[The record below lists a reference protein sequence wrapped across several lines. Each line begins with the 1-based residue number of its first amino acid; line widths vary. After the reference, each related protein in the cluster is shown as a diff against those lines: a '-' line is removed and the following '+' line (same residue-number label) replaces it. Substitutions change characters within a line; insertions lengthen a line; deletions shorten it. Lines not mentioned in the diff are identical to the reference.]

1 MPNWC
6 DNSVTISG
14 PKDQL
19 NRIRKAVANGSLFE
33 EFVPIPKDYPEHV
46 SFAGLWGTKWD
57 LPADEYTVH
66 DHGQTITLAFYSA
79 WSPPI

>member
-33 EFVPIPKDYPEHV
+33 EFVPIPKVPGSEDKDSDESPAKPEFEWNV
-46 SFAGLWGTKWD
+46 SVKKPPDWS
-57 LPADEYTVH
+57 
-66 DHGQTITLAFYSA
+66 GQLRTAR
-79 WSPPI
+79 